1 MKTTDTVIEI
11 LKDLSA
17 REEIKLTDELQ
28 SDLSLDSLGM
38 VTMLIDIEDEFDIEL
53 QESDMN
59 PFELETVEDVVA
71 LVEKYCGDE
80 NEKEN

>member
-17 REEIKLTDELQ
+17 REDIKLTDELQ
-28 SDLSLDSLGM
+28 SDLSLDSLSM
-38 VTMLIDIEDEFDIEL
+38 VMMLVDIEVAFDIEL

-59 PFELETVEDVVA
+59 PFELETVNDVIA